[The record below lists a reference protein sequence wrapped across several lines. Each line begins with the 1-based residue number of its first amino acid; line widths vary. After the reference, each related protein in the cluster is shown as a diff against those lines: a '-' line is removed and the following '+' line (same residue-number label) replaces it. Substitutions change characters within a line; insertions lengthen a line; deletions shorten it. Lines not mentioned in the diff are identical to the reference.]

1 MYLKVKR
8 VRYVAVEEARKRL
21 GMLVREASAGEP
33 VIIGRRGTEQ
43 AVLLSEDEYA
53 RLRQI
58 EDEAARMR
66 FKEALEAIGAE
77 VQAKKI
83 SRKAAEEA
91 IRAARRR

>member
-1 MYLKVKR
+1 MCDTWPL
-8 VRYVAVEEARKRL
+8 RKRENGSGYSSERRRRANL
-21 GMLVREASAGEP
+21 LLSVSAAP
-33 VIIGRRGTEQ
+33 SRPSS
-43 AVLLSEDEYA
+43 LSEDEYA